1 MDLLEIIP
9 FSEDEFLTRLKQV
22 KLRGHGQA
30 EVYRN
35 ATLEIAP
42 ATPTD
47 ALWPPQTYVVS
58 GGVARTIALRDALLA
73 RGIDIFALRGGVM
86 VRTSDHPDELIPVIP
101 PVIEESR
108 EADGR
113 TILLINDGM
122 HRTYT
127 ARKLGL
133 PINVVIARGVP
144 AQFPYYAFPLANGWA
159 DVREVEAIPETFER
173 KDYRE
178 PADHKALFRDFN
190 AVFPGVQT
198 KRTTKAA

>member
-1 MDLLEIIP
+1 MELLEVLP
-9 FSEDEFLTRLKQV
+9 FSEDELLARLKRV

-30 EVYRN
+30 EVYRD

-42 ATPTD
+42 ALSTD

-58 GGVARTIALRDALLA
+58 AGVARTIALRDALLA
-73 RGIDIFALRGGVM
+73 RDIDIFALRGGVM

-101 PVIEESR
+101 PVVEDSR
-108 EADGR
+108 EADGK

-133 PINVVIARGVP
+133 PLNVVRARSVP
-144 AQFPYYAFPLANGWA
+144 AAYPYYAYPLANGWA
-159 DVREVEAIPETFER
+159 DVREVEAIPDTFER

-198 KRTTKAA
+198 KRSPKAA